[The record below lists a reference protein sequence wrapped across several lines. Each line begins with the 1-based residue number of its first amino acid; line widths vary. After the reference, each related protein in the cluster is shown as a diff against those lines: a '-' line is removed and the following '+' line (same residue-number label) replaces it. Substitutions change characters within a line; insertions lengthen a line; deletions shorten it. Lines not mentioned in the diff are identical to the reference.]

1 MRWLSRLF
9 LGLLVWLFV
18 MGSIYLLYQHFFH
31 NIDTMIPLFLLTFL
45 SMLGTMVL
53 HLLPIEKDISDEYKQ
68 D

>member
-31 NIDTMIPLFLLTFL
+31 NIDTMISLFLLTFL